1 MTVPQITDY
10 KLIIP
15 TEEDFKKLLT
25 AKLSYE
31 AAQKTPNR
39 DIWNKAHFNETPWG
53 ISYNVPILKF
63 KEKARYLY
71 KSTIL
76 L

>member
-31 AAQKTPNR
+31 SAQKTPNR
-39 DIWNKAHFNETPWG
+39 DRGWRNSHSP
-53 ISYNVPILKF
+53 
-63 KEKARYLY
+63 
-71 KSTIL
+71 
-76 L
+76 